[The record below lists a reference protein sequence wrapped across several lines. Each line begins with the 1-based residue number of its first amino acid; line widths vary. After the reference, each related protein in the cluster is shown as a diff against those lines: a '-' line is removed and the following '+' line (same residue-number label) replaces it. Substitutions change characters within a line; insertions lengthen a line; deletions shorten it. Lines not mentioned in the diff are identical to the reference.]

1 MNYYRNNELNDGYV
15 INFIPLTHWLNR
27 SVTDDTFDF
36 DVEQIFQKL
45 TQIATLETGEIS
57 RAENKS
63 FAKQILKYSITLI
76 PILIESK
83 RYSIEKIGQL
93 YIGFLPSKFVLQT
106 QFLSELIKSELFET
120 EGSRHVL
127 IGPMCRT
134 IRSLLRMEDLNNGA
148 TEPGLIEARH
158 EAVVKI
164 LTEIMGVLEKKRIG
178 KEKRL
183 KKKNERIRKL
193 FKHFK
198 TKDKG
203 DRKTFKSNVNEIS
216 KHFLE
221 ASSFNTE

>member
-1 MNYYRNNELNDGYV
+1 MLYISCTLIY
-15 INFIPLTHWLNR
+15 WLNR
-27 SVTDDTFDF
+27 SVKDDTFDS
-36 DVEQIFQKL
+36 DVEQIFEKL
-45 TQIATLETGEIS
+45 TQIATLKIGDILQAADLTKIQ
-57 RAENKS
+57 S
-63 FAKQILKYSITLI
+63 FILKYSITLM

-83 RYSIEKIGQL
+83 RYSIEKISQL
-93 YIGFLPSKFVLQT
+93 YIGFLSSKFVLQT